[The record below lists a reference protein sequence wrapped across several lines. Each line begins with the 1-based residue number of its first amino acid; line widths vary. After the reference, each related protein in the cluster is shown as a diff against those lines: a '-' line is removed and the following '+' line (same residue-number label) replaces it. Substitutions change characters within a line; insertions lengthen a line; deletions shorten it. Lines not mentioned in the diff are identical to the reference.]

1 MKKNNILVIFGL
13 IISISANL
21 MGQSNCYW
29 QQKAYYEMDIDFD
42 TKKHQFEGEQSIKY
56 VNNSPDTLSHI
67 FYYLFYNA
75 FQPNS
80 MMDVRS
86 RTISDPDPRVGDRI
100 SNLDKSEIG
109 YQKIKSLKVRGKKHK
124 FIMEGT
130 ILEVTLDKPILPGEV
145 VMLEMEFEAQVPIQI
160 RRTGRNNK
168 EGIDYS
174 MAQWFPKLCEYD
186 RLGWHAHPYVGREF
200 HGIWSDYD
208 IKIEID
214 SDYILAGT
222 GELQN
227 FEEIG
232 YGYSKVEPTKR
243 PKKLTWHFMAKNVI
257 DFMWAADPDYRQIV
271 YQAHDGTVLRF
282 FFQPGEKTTE
292 NWEALPKIMDEAL
305 KYINENF
312 GKYPYP
318 VYNFIQGGDGG
329 MEYPMGTLITGER
342 PLNSLVGV
350 SVHEWM
356 HSWYQMMLAT
366 NEAMYP
372 WMDEGF
378 TSYASGEVMNHLR
391 KQGLIPGTAVDNPHL
406 RSVVGFA
413 NFTSSG
419 LEEPLTTHSDHYM
432 TNTAYGTASYTKG
445 ELTLVQLSY
454 ILGDDVMRQG
464 LLRYFNEWKFKHP
477 TPEDFF
483 RVMEK
488 TAQIELDWFKDYWVN
503 TTKTIDY
510 GIDTLIGDKLTIN
523 KIGEFPMPLD
533 IVVTTKKGK
542 KQLYYIPLSLMRNDK
557 SPEGVH
563 DDYKIAKDWDWTDS
577 QYTLQLKE
585 KAKNIKSIEI
595 DPSGRMLDV
604 NRDNNILNLN
614 DKSTES
620 DGDEK

>member
-1 MKKNNILVIFGL
+1 MKKNNITIA
-13 IISISANL
+13 IIICFIAFTTSSYS
-21 MGQSNCYW
+21 QDKCYW
-29 QQKAYYEMDIDFD
+29 QQKAYYDMDIDFD
-42 TKKHQFEGEQSIKY
+42 VKKHQFEGKQTIKY
-56 VNNSPDTLSHI
+56 VNNSPDTLTHL

-86 RTISDPDPRVGDRI
+86 RTISDPDPRVGNRI
-100 SNLDKSEIG
+100 FNLSKEEIG
-109 YQKIKSLKVRGKKHK
+109 YQKVKSLKVRGKKNK

-130 ILEVTLDKPILPGEV
+130 ILEVTLDKPIMPGEV
-145 VMLEMEFEAQVPIQI
+145 VMLEMEFESQVPLQV

-186 RLGWHAHPYVGREF
+186 KLGWHAHPYIGREF
-200 HGIWSDYD
+200 HGIWGDYD
-208 IKIEID
+208 VKIEID
-214 SDYILAGT
+214 SKYVLGAT
-222 GELQN
+222 GELVN
-227 FEEIG
+227 IDEIG

-243 PKKLTWHFMAKNVI
+243 PKKHTWHFNAKNVI

-271 YQAHDGTVLRF
+271 HQAHDGTVMRF

-292 NWEALPKIMDEAL
+292 NWEALPAIMDEAL
-305 KYINENF
+305 KFINTNF

-342 PLNSLVGV
+342 PLISLVGV

-378 TSYASGEVMNHLR
+378 TSYASTEVMNHLR
-391 KQGLIPGTAVDNPHL
+391 KKGLIPGDAIDNPHL

-413 NFTSSG
+413 NFTQSG
-419 LEEPLTTHSDHYM
+419 LEEPLSTHSDHYN

-445 ELTLVQLSY
+445 QLTLVQLSY
-454 ILGDDVMRQG
+454 ILGDKVMRQG
-464 LLRYFNEWKFKHP
+464 LLRYFNDWKFKHP

-483 RVMEK
+483 RIMEK
-488 TAQIELDWFKDYWVN
+488 TSQTELDWFKDYWVN

-510 GIDTLIGDKLTIN
+510 GLDTLIGDKLTIK
-523 KIGEFPMPLD
+523 KIGDFPMPLD
-533 IVVTTKKGK
+533 IVVTTTKGE
-542 KQLYYIPLSLMRNDK
+542 KQMYYIPLSLMRNDK
-557 SPEGVH
+557 SPEEKM
-563 DDYKIAKDWDWTDS
+563 DEYKIAKDWDWTNS
-577 QYTLQLKE
+577 TYTLQLKT
-585 KAKNIKSIEI
+585 KAKNILSIEI

-604 NRDNNILNLN
+604 NRDNNVLDFSKN
-614 DKSTES
+614 DA
-620 DGDEK
+620 DEK

>member
-1 MKKNNILVIFGL
+1 MKKNNITIA
-13 IISISANL
+13 IIICFIAFTTSSYS
-21 MGQSNCYW
+21 QDKCYW
-29 QQKAYYEMDIDFD
+29 QQKAYYDMDIDFD
-42 TKKHQFEGEQSIKY
+42 VKKHQFEGKQTIKY
-56 VNNSPDTLSHI
+56 VNNSPDTLTHL

-86 RTISDPDPRVGDRI
+86 RTISDPDPRVGNRI
-100 SNLDKSEIG
+100 FNLSKEEIG
-109 YQKIKSLKVRGKKHK
+109 YQKVKSLKVRGKKNK

-130 ILEVTLDKPILPGEV
+130 ILEVTLDKPIMPGEV
-145 VMLEMEFEAQVPIQI
+145 VMLEMEFESQVPLQV

-186 RLGWHAHPYVGREF
+186 KLGWHAHPYIGREF
-200 HGIWSDYD
+200 HGIWGDYD
-208 IKIEID
+208 VKIEID
-214 SDYILAGT
+214 SKYVLGAT
-222 GELQN
+222 GELVN
-227 FEEIG
+227 IDEIG

-243 PKKLTWHFMAKNVI
+243 PKKHTWHFNAKNVI

-271 YQAHDGTVLRF
+271 HQAHDGTVMRF

-292 NWEALPKIMDEAL
+292 NWEALPAIMDEAL
-305 KYINENF
+305 KFINTNF

-342 PLNSLVGV
+342 PLISLVGV

-378 TSYASGEVMNHLR
+378 TSYASTEVMNHLR
-391 KQGLIPGTAVDNPHL
+391 KKGLIPGDAIDNPHL

-413 NFTSSG
+413 NFTQSG
-419 LEEPLTTHSDHYM
+419 LEEPLSTHSDHYN

-445 ELTLVQLSY
+445 QLTLVQLSY
-454 ILGDDVMRQG
+454 ILGDKVMRQG
-464 LLRYFNEWKFKHP
+464 LLRYFNDWKFKHP

-483 RVMEK
+483 RIMEK
-488 TAQIELDWFKDYWVN
+488 TSQTELDWFKDYWVN

-510 GIDTLIGDKLTIN
+510 GLDTLIGDKLTIK
-523 KIGEFPMPLD
+523 KIGDFPMPLD
-533 IVVTTKKGK
+533 IVVTTTKGE
-542 KQLYYIPLSLMRNDK
+542 KQMYYIPLSLMRNDK
-557 SPEGVH
+557 SPEEKM
-563 DDYKIAKDWDWTDS
+563 DKYKIAKDWDWTNS
-577 QYTLQLKE
+577 TYTLQLKT
-585 KAKNIKSIEI
+585 KAKNILSIEI

-604 NRDNNILNLN
+604 NRDNNVLDFSKN
-614 DKSTES
+614 DA
-620 DGDEK
+620 DEK